1 MENAK
6 NSQQS
11 NMAITDKYS
20 NRQFKT
26 TLLAIAAYVI
36 IYVVLN
42 VITGG
47 RFLTAPNI
55 LAVLTSSIVPAFIV
69 LGFIFIFTMG
79 IMDLSIGAILILA
92 CNFGGIFAI
101 KLGLG
106 YFGLVAGA
114 IAVAVLLEL
123 LNLKMMLLSK
133 IPSWILGLGM
143 AMVYEA
149 IGSFYNSY
157 QIDQGLQVISM
168 DNACREL
175 GTTPWN
181 AIVVVIGLIIAYII
195 FNRTSIGFNLRAV
208 GSNTAVAKMMG
219 INVSK
224 TIMLAGVIGGIF
236 IGLASAV
243 DESYAGRIVP
253 TTGLNSISMIFIPL
267 AAFLLAKAFEKVFNV
282 IVGALISAFIITSIF
297 NVLTLLGVPSGT
309 LQQVVMGATVLICG
323 VLSQRKYKGV
333 VQ

>member
-1 MENAK
+1 MGNAN
-6 NSQQS
+6 NSGQIAAAPES
-11 NMAITDKYS
+11 RYAG
-20 NRQFKT
+20 RQIKT
-26 TLLAIAAYVI
+26 TLLVAAAYVL

-42 VITGG
+42 IITGG
-47 RFLTAPNI
+47 RFLTAPNM
-55 LAVLTSSIVPAFIV
+55 LAVLTSSIVPTFIV
-69 LGFIFIFTMG
+69 LGFCFIFTMG
-79 IMDLSIGAILILA
+79 IMDLSMGAILILA
-92 CNFGGIFAI
+92 SNVGGILAI
-101 KLGLG
+101 QFGLG

-114 IAVAVLLEL
+114 VALAVLLEL
-123 LNLKMMLLSK
+123 LNLKLMLASK

-149 IGSFYNSY
+149 VGSFYNSY
-157 QIDQGLQVISM
+157 QIDQGLQVVSL

-175 GTTPWN
+175 GSMPVN
-181 AIVVVIGLIIAYII
+181 AIVVAVGLIAAYMIY
-195 FNRTSIGFNLRAV
+195 NRTSVGFNLRAV

-224 TIMLAGVIGGIF
+224 TIMLAGIIGGVF

-243 DESYAGRIVP
+243 NESYAGRIVP

-267 AAFLLAKAFEKVFNV
+267 AAFLLAKAFEKVFNI
-282 IVGALISAFIITSIF
+282 IVGALISAFVITSIF

-309 LQQVVMGATVLICG
+309 LQQVVMGATVLVCG
-323 VLSQRKYKGV
+323 VLSQRKFKGV